1 MAQTSFPLEVGGFH
15 PSPRPDFWPVPS
27 ARAPH
32 GPAIPVP
39 SIPQTCPFPSSG
51 RPGSPALPPLAE
63 YQPLPTPYS
72 TKTLWPQDGARTSTM
87 TSAPA

>member
-51 RPGSPALPPLAE
+51 RPPGLSCLASPGRVSASPHPLLRPA
-63 YQPLPTPYS
+63 
-72 TKTLWPQDGARTSTM
+72 
-87 TSAPA
+87 APSFV